1 MKVLFAQGNPGE
13 HYAST
18 RHNVGWRYVTAYAA
32 KQGIGFGEKAKFK
45 AEIAEFSSIEGEK
58 VLLVKPQ
65 TFYNDTG
72 LSARAIADFYKLEA
86 SDFLVIHDE
95 LALPLGTLRTRE
107 QGSHAGNN
115 GIRSLIEH
123 LGPDFARLRIG
134 IHTELADRMD
144 AADFV
149 LGYFSTEEYKILDNY
164 VPKVMDIFDDFVEGE
179 FATTTHK

>member
-18 RHNVGWRYVTAYAA
+18 RHNVGWRFLMAYAA
-32 KQGIGFGEKAKFK
+32 RQGIGFSEKAKFK
-45 AEIAEFSSIEGEK
+45 AEIAEFTSPAGEK
-58 VLLVKPQ
+58 ILLVKPL

-72 LSARAIADFYKLEA
+72 LSARAIADFFKLSS

-95 LALPLGTLRTRE
+95 LALPLGTIRTRE

-115 GIRSLIEH
+115 GIKSLIEH
-123 LGPDFARLRIG
+123 IGPDFARIRIG
-134 IHTELADRMD
+134 IKNDLTDRMD

-149 LGYFSTEEYKILDNY
+149 LGYFSADEYKTLDDHI
-164 VPKVMDIFDDFVEGE
+164 PKVMDIFDDFVEGT